1 MQVAINNFNSFVEEY
16 YSFNEES
23 GYVLKSNLSGSF
35 AVALEESYL
44 LPVDILSYAK
54 LISSLLAKEQIQKP
68 LPAFGVEDEDEQSQN
83 RGQSQEYAAGRGWFD
98 RTAVLDNQVKK
109 GDSKL
114 TALQKNIQHL
124 MADLSAN
131 EFEKAEIEKIVTI
144 SDERVQNLKP
154 MGVYLGAKF
163 SAIFPGQSQNRGSQE
178 PEFSDEE
185 EEKIEVEEKEE
196 KEDDGESSL
205 EAQFREAER
214 ARRQI
219 EQARDRENRQ
229 SRQGQLQ
236 WSSDDLRKRAEAVG
250 WIIRFSRTHKR
261 IYYFNTRTG
270 ESTFEEPD
278 I

>member
-83 RGQSQEYAAGRGWFD
+83 RGQNQEYAAGRGWFD

-131 EFEKAEIEKIVTI
+131 EFEKSEIEKIVTI

-163 SAIFPGQSQNRGSQE
+163 SAIFPGQSQDRWSQE

-185 EEKIEVEEKEE
+185 EEKNEVEEKEE
-196 KEDDGESSL
+196 KEDGGESSL

-219 EQARDRENRQ
+219 EQTRDLENRQ

-236 WSSDDLRKRAEAVG
+236 WSSDNLRKRAEAVG